1 MTPTEYAR
9 HSAMLSL
16 LDPIIAALRN
26 RGFKARYEFPGY
38 VQIQGHDFVYAPGTD
53 QWLFIHTS
61 DHQGP
66 WVRLVEYDCKD
77 EAERIADRILA
88 HISTCP
94 PNCLLQLTELP

>member
-26 RGFKARYEFPGY
+26 RGLKARYEFPGY
-38 VQIQGHDFVYAPGTD
+38 LQIQGHDFVYAPGTD
-53 QWLFIHTS
+53 QWLFIHTR
-61 DHQGP
+61 DHQGS
-66 WVRLVEYDCKD
+66 WARLVEYDCKD
-77 EAERIADRILA
+77 EAEWIADRILA

-94 PNCLLQLTELP
+94 PNRWPQLAELP